1 MPFFQACPIPIKQSI
16 AVTGSVNQRGKF
28 NPSRDKSEDRR
39 IFRSMPCQR
48 VNREQ
53 GVLMP
58 AKNIK
63 NLMLRDEVIN
73 AVKDREIQYL
83 GS

>member
-1 MPFFQACPIPIKQSI
+1 
-16 AVTGSVNQRGKF
+16 
-28 NPSRDKSEDRR
+28 
-39 IFRSMPCQR
+39 MPCQR